1 MPSFQARLVVNYIR
15 RMAPEQ
21 RRVALEDLL
30 TEFPPDWLDDAIEIA
45 SAIRRERLGFE
56 PLAPRRGP

>member
-1 MPSFQARLVVNYIR
+1 MPSFQAKFVVNYIR
-15 RMAPEQ
+15 RMTPEQ

-30 TEFPPDWLDDAIEIA
+30 TEFPPDWLEEAIQIA

-56 PLAPRRGP
+56 PLSPSRVP

>member
-1 MPSFQARLVVNYIR
+1 MPSFQAKFVVNYIR

-30 TEFPPDWLDDAIEIA
+30 KEFPPDWLDDAIDIA
-45 SAIRRERLGFE
+45 SAIRRDTR
-56 PLAPRRGP
+56 